1 MKRTKFLL
9 PILLLLFFVVHYLFG
24 QKESNNMGHIDDCS
38 PSWAKKGDT
47 LDFDFYNR
55 YSENSIEIEWRKK
68 HKKNSP
74 TNISFCYGQIFKI
87 KNNFSH
93 DIYLNRTLGDAV
105 PGCFTYG
112 LIKPDSIVY
121 TSIYLDLEGKTSLSR
136 PVVFIFTFC
145 PNTPEEERYM
155 VQYHFEG
162 TKK

>member
-24 QKESNNMGHIDDCS
+24 QRYIKGCS
-38 PSWAKKGDT
+38 RFAKKGDT

-55 YSENSIEIEWRKK
+55 YPKGNLEVEWRTCPKGFECTDDFHYTK
-68 HKKNSP
+68 
-74 TNISFCYGQIFKI
+74 IFKI

-93 DIYLNRTLGDAV
+93 DIYLNRTMGDAV

-121 TSIYLDLEGKTSLSR
+121 TSIYLYLDGKTSIRRTVGFL
-136 PVVFIFTFC
+136 FTFC
-145 PNTPEEERYM
+145 PNTPEAEDYM